1 MLSSGIVG
9 AVYPVF
15 SIFLSSMLKI
25 MLTQKNIID
34 DASTK
39 ALIFFL
45 LGVLGLLMSTVQN
58 AIFEV
63 IGEKITRKIRS

>member
-1 MLSSGIVG
+1 
-9 AVYPVF
+9 
-15 SIFLSSMLKI
+15 

>member
-1 MLSSGIVG
+1 MLQ
-9 AVYPVF
+9 
-15 SIFLSSMLKI
+15 I

-45 LGVLGLLMSTVQN
+45 LGVLGLLMSTIQN

-63 IGEKITRKIRS
+63 IGEKITRKIRSETFSKLMKLPVYWY